1 MRTPM
6 IAVLAA
12 SAVLSGCATMQQA
25 AETPPITQAVLFD
38 SGKAVVKAEYVTALT
53 GLVGQMA
60 CKDGYSVVVEGHTDN
75 VGNESYNSALS
86 EKRAGAV
93 RDVIVAQGVPSDH
106 VTTAGFGEAAPVAP
120 NEDNTSRSQNRRVNV
135 IASQMDGG
143 CAAAMSDEVDTAGS
157 PSEGVPKYLYRN
169 HGQEGNG

>member
-1 MRTPM
+1 MRTPV

-12 SAVLSGCATMQQA
+12 SAALAGCAAMQP

-38 SGKAVVKAEYVTALT
+38 SGKAVVKVEYVSALT
-53 GLVGQMA
+53 DLVDQLA

-93 RDVIVAQGVPSDH
+93 RDVIVAQGVPADH

-120 NEDNTSRSQNRRVNV
+120 NDERDGRGQNRRVNV
-135 IASQMDGG
+135 IASKMEGG
-143 CAAAMSDEVDTAGS
+143 CTMAAQEEMDTAGS
-157 PSEGVPKYLYRN
+157 PDNGVPKYLYRN
-169 HGQEGNG
+169 HGEEGNG